1 MKKNTTT
8 LRAAAAL
15 AFLLGL
21 SGTALARDGDGLDP
35 WAALEGNDRS
45 GGVDSGNY
53 SDPRYN
59 TYLQAYGTNGPN
71 APFRP
76 AGGQFRR
83 VHHSHDGEEH

>member
-8 LRAAAAL
+8 LRAAAAIAL
-15 AFLLGL
+15 VLGF

-35 WAALEGNDRS
+35 WAASEGNDRS

-59 TYLQAYGTNGPN
+59 TYLHAYGTNGPN

-76 AGGQFRR
+76 LEGRR
-83 VHHSHDGEEH
+83 VHHSHSGEGY